1 MSSTRAAGAS
11 LSSHPPTSAPSS
23 AKPSFGSSSGG
34 TVTAPPATASSNT
47 PATIS
52 IPASPFVDLSGVKS
66 SAETSTS
73 TPNPLIRNSTHAQP
87 TTQWFGS
94 VAARPV
100 GNTLSTSSNLLFG
113 DGTGSRPPVLF
124 TDNASS
130 APSAGGIFGSTAP
143 SSVFATSKAGLFAS
157 AGQPQRTTTSLK
169 EKSISSSAPD
179 LPGSGSAS
187 GASTW
192 RLFDKPTASGTGAL
206 FSRLTTPSATKPA
219 DNPIDQ
225 ETDSTISATNPPKT
239 KLASLFSSK
248 TLAPTTPTNEN
259 VKGLL
264 NGLGGL
270 SYIPQVVMTPR
281 GLQPDMILRVFRWEF
296 HVHSV
301 TMKSHSAFFR
311 KFLDSPDKPSLKSTA
326 FTAFKYE
333 WDTQVDKN
341 GSWSLTCYSKLPEIT
356 DYDKIRAAID
366 VNAECLA
373 FHNLMRAFH
382 SEPLCLYSIEQ
393 LDRATQLADYYRS
406 LPVLSGALSARLLD
420 SPALTSGIAVDPFRL
435 LQIATKL
442 HNSVL
447 FRECVIHLLNPF
459 HNPSYKE
466 TDMWDDQ
473 DHTGLKK
480 LLDFVYSSIWA
491 QIAKIEHAL
500 LTAEAYTQAAY
511 ASAAKTAGNS
521 CKTVDDS
528 ANSVV
533 NLPEYYRQLYECRQL
548 PKPLKNLIKPLL
560 KNNLKLDSRESQAG
574 ESGAYK
580 NYFLCASIE
589 DEDLPWDLNKR
600 DW

>member
-1 MSSTRAAGAS
+1 MSSTPAAGAS
-11 LSSHPPTSAPSS
+11 LSSSPPISAPS
-23 AKPSFGSSSGG
+23 
-34 TVTAPPATASSNT
+34 PATSSSNT
-47 PATIS
+47 TATIS
-52 IPASPFVDLSGVKS
+52 IPANPFADLSAVKA
-66 SAETSTS
+66 SAKDSIS
-73 TPNPLIRNSTHAQP
+73 TPNPPTTNSTHVQP

-94 VAARPV
+94 VAARSV
-100 GNTLSTSSNLLFG
+100 GNTPNPSSNLLFG
-113 DGTGSRPPVLF
+113 NDTGSRPSVLF

-130 APSAGGIFGSTAP
+130 SSSAGGIFGSTAP
-143 SSVFATSKAGLFAS
+143 SSIFATSKAGLFAS
-157 AGQPQRTTTSLK
+157 AGQPQRTTTFLK
-169 EKSISSSAPD
+169 ENTTSSGAPD
-179 LPGSGSAS
+179 LSGSGSTS

-192 RLFDKPTASGTGAL
+192 RLFDNPPTSGTGAL
-206 FSRLTTPSATKPA
+206 FSRLTAPSATKPSE
-219 DNPIDQ
+219 NSIGQ
-225 ETDSTISATNPPKT
+225 ETDNTISAT
-239 KLASLFSSK
+239 
-248 TLAPTTPTNEN
+248 TTPSA
-259 VKGLL
+259 KGLL
-264 NGLGGL
+264 NGTGRL
-270 SYIPQVVMTPR
+270 SYIPQVDLRAPRPLMSCYKVVMTPR

-296 HVHSV
+296 HVHSI

-311 KFLDSPDKPSLKSTA
+311 KFLDSPDKPSLKFSA

-333 WDTQVDKN
+333 WDTQVDKD

-356 DYDKIRAAID
+356 DYDKIRATID

-393 LDRATQLADYYRS
+393 LDRVTKLADYYRS
-406 LPVLSGALSARLLD
+406 LPVLSTALSARLLD

-435 LQIATKL
+435 VQVSTKL

-459 HNPSYKE
+459 HNPTYKDS
-466 TDMWDDQ
+466 TMWDDQ

-480 LLDFVYSSIWA
+480 LLDFLYSGIWA

-500 LTAEAYTQAAY
+500 LTTEAASQAAY
-511 ASAAKTAGNS
+511 ATAAKTAATS

-548 PKPLKNLIKPLL
+548 SRSVKSLIKPLL
-560 KNNLKLDSRESQAG
+560 KNNLRLDSRESQAG
-574 ESGAYK
+574 ESGMYK
-580 NYFLCASIE
+580 NYFLCVSI
-589 DEDLPWDLNKR
+589 DDGDLPWDMNKR